1 MLRKLREVAAE
12 IGISYP
18 TLKQWI
24 YQGKIR
30 TVKTV
35 GGHHRVPEDEFRRL
49 TGAQQFWM
57 LPRQSTMKAPPSAR
71 SKRVGREPQL
81 KSKFRSKM
89 RISGRNK
96 LRGKVREIEYDG
108 LLARI
113 VLDIG
118 HQSITAIITREA
130 SQELDLKVGDIAS
143 ALIKATEVMILK

>member
-1 MLRKLREVAAE
+1 MLWKLREVAAE

-24 YQGKIR
+24 YLGKIR

-35 GGHHRVPEDEFRRL
+35 GGHHRIPEDEFQRLMGARQIRLSHGQQAKKIQADKEARRL
-49 TGAQQFWM
+49 AKRTLAAAGSSQQ
-57 LPRQSTMKAPPSAR
+57 P
-71 SKRVGREPQL
+71 
-81 KSKFRSKM
+81 

-130 SQELDLKVGDIAS
+130 SQELDLKVGDTAS